1 MSPLRRG
8 VQLTV
13 TVDEVEAWKRSHGQ
27 LERTAGMLRAYQRQ
41 GITMIS
47 IEDVLDLLGQ
57 DPAAPQ
63 DTRKAV
69 PRDPREDP
77 LTGAMWA
84 GPPGTSPPS
93 R

>member
-8 VQLTV
+8 IQVSV
-13 TVDEVEAWKRSHGQ
+13 TMDELEAWRRSHAQ

-41 GITMIS
+41 GQQAVA

-57 DPAAPQ
+57 DPAQPAARQ
-63 DTRKAV
+63 AQ

-77 LTGAMWA
+77 LTGALWA